1 MNGDLSMKD
10 SIGPAAIGFGTG
22 LQLTPAQFIGIL
34 IAIWG
39 AWYTRKRWLESKRAN
54 DIAQDRLNWEKQKH
68 ANATNAQTET
78 KAEQD

>member
-10 SIGPAAIGFGTG
+10 SIGPAAVGLGTG
-22 LQLTPAQFIGIL
+22 MQFTPAQLIGLL

-54 DIAQDRLNWEKQKH
+54 DIAEERLRWEKSKH
-68 ANATNAQTET
+68 GTTTKPRANE
-78 KAEQD
+78 ED

>member
-1 MNGDLSMKD
+1 MSGDLSMKD
-10 SIGPAAIGFGTG
+10 SIGPAAVGFGTG

-54 DIAQDRLNWEKQKH
+54 DIAEERLNWEKQKH
-68 ANATNAQTET
+68 ASTTITSSKEE
-78 KAEQD
+78 AE